1 MKLLIDECLSTELTK
16 RAQEHANADLIWHR
30 DV

>member
-16 RAQEHANADLIWHR
+16 RAQERGDADLIWHR
-30 DV
+30 NV

>member
-16 RAQEHANADLIWHR
+16 RAQQRGRAELIWHR
-30 DV
+30 TV